1 MEKKTISNQTRKKKP
16 KTSKKK
22 MVKTLKLRVQM
33 LKSSSMAITNLVY
46 LNPEDARALT
56 VEVQSVALPL
66 QTYVQVKDFVYAFQ
80 ASESVAKGGIGFSAL
95 QRRILDLGDNDPV
108 EVAAYDPESE
118 QSFLSSVSLEV
129 DLFAKPR
136 APKDAKGGK
145 APSGPTFS
153 VEQLAANV
161 ERMFGKQFFTV
172 GQKIL
177 FQVNETNLTLYVKSL
192 QTTDMATLLG
202 TTSPNTSS
210 VTSPA
215 DSAPA
220 SVCMRGVLMKNTK
233 VSIERAANSV
243 IKLTGATAGGGSGLG
258 LFNTTNLNPE
268 MLGVGGL
275 DKEFMD
281 IVRRTLA
288 SRLFPASFM
297 KKLGV
302 QYVKGII
309 LYGPPGTGKTLM
321 ARTISKMLNGKE
333 PKIASG
339 PEFFDKYV
347 GETEK
352 KIRELFQDAIDEY
365 EQRQEDSDLHVI
377 VIDEID
383 ALCRTRGSSNNGTN
397 TGDNAVNQL
406 LAVLDGV
413 NALNNVLLIGM
424 TNRIDMIDEALLRP
438 GRLEVHI
445 EVNLPDEKGRLAIL
459 RIHTR
464 SMAKEGYLGSDVN
477 LDSIAQRTK
486 NFTGAELAGLVKSAT
501 SFALTSKIDF
511 EDLKKVPNPE
521 DVIITNEYFER
532 ALAEVYIII
541 IIITLNICSLI
552 DFCLFFISEFRFFS
566 SFDFSIWRN

>member
-1 MEKKTISNQTRKKKP
+1 
-16 KTSKKK
+16 
-22 MVKTLKLRVQM
+22 M
-33 LKSSSMAITNLVY
+33 LKSPSMAITNCVY
-46 LNPEDARALT
+46 LNPEDAKALT
-56 VEVQSVALPL
+56 MDVQSVALPL
-66 QTYVQVKDFVYAFQ
+66 QTYVMLKNFVYVFQ
-80 ASESVAKGGIGFSAL
+80 ASESVSKGGIGLSAL
-95 QRRILDLGDNDPV
+95 QRRILDLGDNDPIDCV
-108 EVAAYDPESE
+108 AYDPETE
-118 QSFLSSVSLEV
+118 KSFLSNIVLEV

-136 APKDAKGGK
+136 APKDGK
-145 APSGPTFS
+145 SKMPQGPTFS

-161 ERMFGKQFFTV
+161 ERMFGKQFFTL

-177 FQVNETNLTLYVKSL
+177 FQVNETNLTLYVKNL
-192 QTTDMATLLG
+192 QTTDMSTLLG
-202 TTSPNTSS
+202 TGESIATN
-210 VTSPA
+210 
-215 DSAPA
+215 SAPEEEGVGLA
-220 SVCMRGVLMKNTK
+220 FTRGVLMKNTK
-233 VSIERAANSV
+233 IVIERAPTSI
-243 IKLTGATAGGGSGLG
+243 IKLTGATSGSGAGGLG

-268 MLGVGGL
+268 SLGVGGL

-321 ARTISKMLNGKE
+321 ARTISRMLNGKE

-445 EVNLPDEKGRLAIL
+445 EVNLPDENGRLSIL

-464 SMAKEGYLGSDVN
+464 SMSKEGYLGQDVN
-477 LDSIAQRTK
+477 LESIAKRTK

-511 EDLKKVPNPE
+511 EDLKKIPDPK
-521 DVIITNEYFER
+521 DVVITNEYFER
-532 ALAEVYIII
+532 ALAEVNTKYVHYIR
-541 IIITLNICSLI
+541 LNLN
-552 DFCLFFISEFRFFS
+552 E
-566 SFDFSIWRN
+566 

>member
-1 MEKKTISNQTRKKKP
+1 
-16 KTSKKK
+16 
-22 MVKTLKLRVQM
+22 MVKSLKLRVQM
-33 LKSSSMAITNLVY
+33 LKSPAMAITNYVY
-46 LNPEDARALT
+46 LNPEDAKALT
-56 VEVQSVALPL
+56 VDVQSVALPL
-66 QTYVQVKDFVYAFQ
+66 QTYVKIKDFVYVFQ
-80 ASESVAKGGIGFSAL
+80 ASETVSAGGIGLSAL
-95 QRRILDLGDNDPV
+95 QRRILDLGDNDPIECV
-108 EVAAYDPESE
+108 AYDPETE
-118 QSFLSSVSLEV
+118 KSFLSTISLEV

-136 APKDAKGGK
+136 AAKDPKSKG
-145 APSGPTFS
+145 PQGPTFS

-161 ERMFGKQFFTV
+161 ERMFGKQFFTT

-177 FQVNETNLTLYVKSL
+177 FQINETNLTLYVKKL
-192 QTTDMATLLG
+192 QTTDMASLLG
-202 TTSPNTSS
+202 T
-210 VTSPA
+210 A
-215 DSAPA
+215 DSITTSTPSSSSSSQNNNSENDDVTQNFIFA
-220 SVCMRGVLMKNTK
+220 RGVLMKNTK
-233 VSIERAANSV
+233 ITIERAPNSL
-243 IKLTGATAGGGSGLG
+243 IKLTGATAGGGGSGLG

-321 ARTISKMLNGKE
+321 ARTISRMLNGKE

-445 EVNLPDEKGRLAIL
+445 EVNLPDENGRLSIL

-464 SMAKEGYLGSDVN
+464 SMSKEGYLGEDVS
-477 LDSIAQRTK
+477 LESIAKRTK

-511 EDLKKVPNPE
+511 ENLKKIPDPK

-532 ALAEVYIII
+532 ALAEVK
-541 IIITLNICSLI
+541 
-552 DFCLFFISEFRFFS
+552 
-566 SFDFSIWRN
+566 